1 MSQENS
7 EVPVL
12 PKNENYL
19 KTSKYSCW
27 NLKLKFKKVNHSSV
41 EKKVNSAINFF
52 FLVYLRTMRVINK
65 KKFPMNWE
73 YPICFLRYNSKGL
86 R

>member
-7 EVPVL
+7 EVSVL

-27 NLKLKFKKVNHSSV
+27 NLKLKFKKVNHFSV
-41 EKKVNSAINFF
+41 EKKVNSAINFL
-52 FLVYLRTMRVINK
+52 FLST
-65 KKFPMNWE
+65 
-73 YPICFLRYNSKGL
+73 
-86 R
+86 